1 MNVRRVAATLVTV
14 ALLLMPVGC
23 AQDPAPEADPEA
35 PQTSEPDTGSA
46 EPDPETQD
54 PNGGTPSVSLPGLP
68 IGGDT
73 VLSDVDPSVSC
84 TEVTWIADE
93 PAEVPDGVAVT
104 IDSVSL
110 SQDYFGL
117 AEGGC
122 ESLGSPCV
130 GYTFTAADNDAACA
144 VAVTLVGV
152 PDDPENESLSV
163 AGTATCDTQ
172 ELCDELVGDVADESQ
187 LSIVLDSSLLYDPTE
202 ETDEPTES
210 LTE

>member
-1 MNVRRVAATLVTV
+1 MNVRRVAGTLVTV

-73 VLSDVDPSVSC
+73 VLSDADPSVSC

-93 PAEVPDGVAVT
+93 PAEVPDGIEVVIDAVT
-104 IDSVSL
+104 L
-110 SQDYFGL
+110 SQAYFGL
-117 AEGGC
+117 ADGGC
-122 ESLGSPCV
+122 ESFGTACV
-130 GYTFTAADNDAACA
+130 GYTFTAADNDAICV
-144 VAVTLVGV
+144 VAVTLVGDV
-152 PDDPENESLSV
+152 PDDHGDESLSV
-163 AGTATCDTQ
+163 AGSATCDTQ
-172 ELCDELVGDVADESQ
+172 ELCDELAADVADETQ
-187 LSIVLDSSLLYDPTE
+187 FSIDLDSSLLDDGTGE
-202 ETDEPTES
+202 GETDETPTE
-210 LTE
+210 